1 MIKTA
6 ISYMASL
13 SYDLFKRGEAGVPVW
28 VEAVRDLETARS
40 RIRELSAEAPGQY
53 LVFSQRSGRLVSS
66 GTIVASPAARAAHN
80 VMKNSPGETESSALE
95 SDTLWK

>member
-1 MIKTA
+1 M
-6 ISYMASL
+6 SL
-13 SYDLFKRGEAGVPVW
+13 SYDIFKRDEGGVPVW
-28 VEAVRDLETARS
+28 VAAVRDPETARS

-53 LVFSQRSGRLVSS
+53 LVISQRTGRLVSS

-80 VMKNSPGETESSALE
+80 VVKNSPGEPESSALE